1 MRVTYFSWLRSKTGL
16 ASEEIDLPEGCNTIA
31 SLVNFLSGRYPD
43 LAAVA
48 SAEGNLRFTVN
59 RRYVERDHPVA
70 SVDTVGLFPP
80 VTGG

>member
-1 MRVTYFSWLRSKTGL
+1 MRVTYFSWLRLKTGL
-16 ASEEIDLPEGCNTIA
+16 AFEEIELPNGCNTIA
-31 SLVNFLSGRYPD
+31 LLVDFLAGRYPD

-59 RRYVERDHPVA
+59 RRYVERDHPVEPL
-70 SVDTVGLFPP
+70 DTVGLFPP